1 MTKSFCFSGDLYMK
15 FLIAFIA
22 VFASLCSNSQAANK
36 PDYFEEM
43 YALGTMSG
51 LGLACKSQQYHQYEL
66 LARAMVVSKAAN
78 DQMQKDGMQ
87 RYNAGKVE
95 TFMSMEANNFADC
108 DIIRNSFE
116 NQKIFQSTL
125 YSDGKIKLYDGTL
138 ITPRKPYQASSL
150 YTKDREAF
158 IKADAAYK
166 KSVANAKK
174 KAQNSKQIPLTDS
187 RYESMAGQF

>member
-1 MTKSFCFSGDLYMK
+1 MK

-22 VFASLCSNSQAANK
+22 VFASLCSSSQAASK
-36 PDYFEEM
+36 PDYYEEM

-51 LGLACKSQQYHQYEL
+51 LGLACKSQKYHKYEL
-66 LARAMVVSKAAN
+66 LARAMIVSKAAN
-78 DQMQKDGMQ
+78 DQMQKEGME
-87 RYNAGKVE
+87 RYNAGKAE
-95 TFMSMEANNFADC
+95 TFMDMEANNFANCGD
-108 DIIRNSFE
+108 IRNSFE

-138 ITPRKPYQASSL
+138 ITPRKAYQASSL
-150 YTKDREAF
+150 YTKDPEAF

-166 KSVANAKK
+166 KYVAIAKK
-174 KAQNSKQIPLTDS
+174 NAQNSEKIPLTDA